1 MYKNNKISVI
11 IAAAGR
17 GKRMGTNVPKQYIKI
32 NGETILEITT
42 KRFQKSEY
50 VDQIIVVTAKDQLKI
65 SERLF
70 SKSNYDKVIKVV
82 VGGMERQDSINIGLS
97 NLRPEG
103 SHKEYILIHDGA
115 RPFVSDEIIERA
127 IEAAVKYDAIVTAV
141 PTKDTIRQ
149 IDGINKD
156 NSKTLDR
163 IMLYNVQ
170 TPQCFERQLITK
182 AYKMA
187 MDENFYSTDDGSLV
201 ERLGFPVKII
211 MGDYENIKITTKEDL
226 KMETRVGLGYDV
238 HAMIYNRKLIL
249 GGVNIPYEKGLLGH
263 SDADVLIHALIDGL
277 LGAAALG
284 DIGKHFPDTDEKYAG
299 ISSIKLLEKTK
310 MLINDAGFYLGNA
323 DITLIAEKPRISKYI
338 SEMRKNI
345 AEALDVPED
354 KINIKGTTTEK
365 LGFVGREEGIAAE
378 AVCILTRG

>member
-65 SERLF
+65 SERMF

-323 DITLIAEKPRISKYI
+323 DITLIAEKPKISKYT